1 MKMART
7 AETVQLEL
15 MERMELMEDQAL
27 WVRFFATVSIFIP
40 KLQRVNNQ
48 IGLPGTA
55 GQDGKDGQDGQ
66 PGVAGP
72 PGKLFSSNK

>member
-1 MKMART
+1 MART

-27 WVRFFATVSIFIP
+27 WVRFFTKVSIFIP
-40 KLQRVNNQ
+40 KLQRINNQ
-48 IGLPGTA
+48 IGPPGTA

-66 PGVAGP
+66 QGVSGP
-72 PGKLFSSNK
+72 PGKIVSLISIV